1 MRKRLVVLIGLA
13 GLAAVLIVIVPRAR
27 AAVPYTPEIE
37 AWQQCKVNEDGER
50 VYTLYYAMQ
59 AWNQEGLNP
68 DERINLQISLRVS
81 DQPTDD
87 EIVMEWSAG
96 MFIPQNHYRF
106 KGSYEL
112 DVNEPHTLLLRA
124 RSEERWG
131 AVPKDEDSPPFEEG
145 QARYL
150 TVAPPAGCPG
160 TSPLSTNRD
169 SGLPPGEIWTGNQ
182 PTPTTYTPGFHYDI
196 LTARKGI
203 IIHPYDEITGDGRAM
218 PYPVDRVEIDSNGH
232 AKYSE
237 NIDIFG
243 ITGVAPPTTA
253 PTPSTTVAPPT
264 TTAPLPSATVAPP
277 STTVAPPSTTVAP
290 PSTTVA
296 PPSTTAP
303 LPSTS
308 VEVAAAAP
316 PPSTTAPPPST
327 TVEFAA
333 AASSPIP
340 SGRNE
345 LPFTGSS
352 GAVALI
358 AGLSLLLVGY
368 LALRVTRRGAAAHLH
383 DGE

>member
-1 MRKRLVVLIGLA
+1 MRKRLVVVMGL
-13 GLAAVLIVIVPRAR
+13 LAVLIVIVPRAR

-160 TSPLSTNRD
+160 TSPLSTNPD

-182 PTPTTYTPGFHYDI
+182 PTPTTYTPGFLYEI
-196 LTARKGI
+196 ATVLAASRGGRGVVV
-203 IIHPYDEITGDGRAM
+203 HPYDEIPDDGKATLT
-218 PYPVDRVEIDSNGH
+218 DRRVQIDPNGH
-232 AKYSE
+232 VKYVD
-237 NIDIFG
+237 NTDLF
-243 ITGVAPPTTA
+243 
-253 PTPSTTVAPPT
+253 PTPT
-264 TTAPLPSATVAPP
+264 
-277 STTVAPPSTTVAP
+277 
-290 PSTTVA
+290 
-296 PPSTTAP
+296 
-303 LPSTS
+303 
-308 VEVAAAAP
+308 
-316 PPSTTAPPPST
+316 
-327 TVEFAA
+327 
-333 AASSPIP
+333 
-340 SGRNE
+340 
-345 LPFTGSS
+345 
-352 GAVALI
+352 
-358 AGLSLLLVGY
+358 
-368 LALRVTRRGAAAHLH
+368 
-383 DGE
+383 